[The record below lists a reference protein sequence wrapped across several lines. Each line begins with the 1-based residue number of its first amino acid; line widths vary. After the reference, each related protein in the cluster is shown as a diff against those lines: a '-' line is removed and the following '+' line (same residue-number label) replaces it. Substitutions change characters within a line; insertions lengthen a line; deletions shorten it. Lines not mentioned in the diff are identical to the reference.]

1 MNEIMEE
8 FIKDGLGHLARLMA
22 GKHLRPAELASTIV
36 AVVAA
41 PEAAQ
46 DVVLGFGVQLDLEVI
61 NGAG

>member
-8 FIKDGLGHLARLMA
+8 FIKDGLGHLAQLMG

-46 DVVLGFGVQLDLEVI
+46 DVVIGFGKQLQLEVT
-61 NGAG
+61 NG